1 MLFRLRDLAEQH
13 ARHVLLNQQKGV
25 LLFVSLSDGQK
36 RAQAHHF
43 FGGDFDQ
50 AWAQVV
56 SHYGLWLKDYGS
68 APTWIRIDWART
80 VRQASLAQVEH
91 WFKGVKR
98 NYMRWGMVMGAQ
110 CQYAFTEQEL
120 NANAMLYQGARVP
133 NAQINKRNFR
143 AYGKLKYADFDY
155 DFAPEQSVHLVD
167 TAGVFIS
174 TEEGPYLL
182 YRRGRNAGRRVVRQ
196 LDESRVGHLIT
207 TASQYLTQQVQP
219 NGRFYYG
226 WHPCFDREIRFYN
239 TLRHAS
245 TVYSMIEAW
254 EVTRCAALSAAIDRA
269 LQYVI
274 ERFVKYDQNNAGEQ
288 IAFLVEHD
296 LKEIKLGANAV
307 LILALTKY
315 SEVFDTKQYLPLL
328 EALALGIQWMQDP
341 RSGQLTHV
349 LNYPDLS
356 IKEKFRVIY
365 YDGEAAF
372 GLMRL
377 YGLTRDARWLAIVE
391 KAFEYFIAA
400 EHWKVH
406 DHWLSYCVNELTR
419 YKEEEKYYRFGI
431 QNVAGHLDFVANR
444 ITTFPT
450 LLELMMAAEQM
461 VERLRQSEQ
470 YGHLLDELDQKAFYQ
485 ALEKRARYLLNG
497 YFAPEIAMYF
507 ANPQRILGSFF
518 IRHHSFRVRID
529 DVEHYLSGYVAYL
542 KYLKKKRE
550 NSDLLKSSR
559 SSRKLEHTEAL
570 REHASL
576 IWAGDVNLGRRQH
589 YRTEK
594 LGIKKTINVPA
605 LAEADYRVLNLE
617 CVISTLG
624 EQGIDKGEGGPY
636 YYRARPEMIDVLIS
650 ADIDMVATANN
661 HAGDYGTDALLQQ
674 KGFFKDVGIKSI
686 GSGASFKEA
695 ISPQIVTIQNINVAF
710 INIDTTEPRFAATA
724 QKPGIAYIDPRDGDS
739 IVHLLT
745 PEIEKARE
753 QAHIVLVIIHLGAN
767 NRSTPSDL
775 SKRVARQIID
785 LGVDGVLG
793 ASAHRLQGIEI
804 YKNRPIIYDAGDFLF
819 DSVRQRFKESAAF
832 RLEFNHEGVQR
843 IKIIPVGVGYG
854 QTTQLDVKD
863 AHNAMEH
870 YAALC
875 SELKTKLLID
885 ELGHG
890 KISLNPPQKIKKDCL
905 TFKKPK
911 KKNLTKK
918 YALPSNWTVEEV
930 PVEAKIAPVALGP
943 LVLVGLRAWPK
954 KFEKR
959 QMLWVESFWKLNT
972 PTQENYRLYFRAEP
986 KQKTSMP
993 EWGRSMDHD
1002 PCDWLWPTSRW
1013 EPGKIYRD
1021 LYGLRPPQPRQ
1032 LENVPLRLTIA
1043 LVSNSN
1049 QIEKVRLPEEFELS
1063 FGFTNKTRQKSR
1075 VKAQKQRFSPV
1086 TYKTDFPQLEGLGS
1100 LDDTATWNAAQL
1112 ALISGGEWLVEPPK
1126 GWFVRSVVAGI
1137 GFIDK
1142 FPAPTLFIGHD
1153 SIDRAKHEQYSRM
1166 PLTNFDRHKV
1176 LSEVVGSV
1184 AGAIVSKPVD
1194 GLPENFP
1201 LLLVEDPIRCFIEL
1215 GLAARQRYR
1224 NPVIAITGSVGKS
1237 TVTHLIDH
1245 INSGL
1250 GASVLATALNYNSRV
1265 GAPGLLASLSPSYQ
1279 AAVVEI
1285 AQSAL
1290 WMRRGPIT
1298 SLIKPTI
1305 SVVTAIDITQVRPG
1319 VRSLRDVAKWKSRV
1333 FTGLSGAKIAIIS
1346 SEIPYFEEVL
1356 QEAKKHANR
1365 IVTYGIRAEDC
1376 VQIASV
1382 VQNDFQLIISLI
1394 YQGRSYSITLDGSGE
1409 GLAKNVAAAFC
1420 VCLEL
1425 GFAPLEITQTL
1436 QNYSASDSRMEIET
1450 INAYFGELLL
1460 IDDGFNATYLSMV
1473 NALTVLQKGFS
1484 GKRKIALLGRIVHL
1498 EELAKEIH
1506 QNLKQPVLDSGVNL
1520 VVTHGPEM
1528 LYLREVL
1535 PASILGPHFDTAKD
1549 TVEYLKEILCNGDV
1563 LLVKGSRRNSDF
1575 KDIVPLLK
1583 EGLSIN

>member
-542 KYLKKKRE
+542 RYLKKKE
-550 NSDLLKSSR
+550 KISAKDMLDATGGQWVIAPPANWYFSGACVAPAFFKSNDLLCAFGNKGKAGLREKTVKQLVPQGASAIMTEDGGRYAYLGKPILQVGNVRNAVLELGKLVRNRFGGTVIGISGSAGKTTLTHYLAYVLQNFGDAAASRGSANVPFGVSWNMCGMEQNASFWCVEMAIGNMQLNTEIVRPHIAVITNIAPAHLKYHESLENIAHRKARIFSGMPLGAMAVLFSDMPFYDVFIKAAQQAGVQFISFGESR
-559 SSRKLEHTEAL
+559 SADISLRSLTKEEMEVCYFGESIKLKAFSHDRRDVYNFLAVLGVL
-570 REHASL
+570 RS
-576 IWAGDVNLGRRQH
+576 
-589 YRTEK
+589 
-594 LGIKKTINVPA
+594 
-605 LAEADYRVLNLE
+605 LNLE
-617 CVISTLG
+617 LAPGDGRFHGFVPV
-624 EQGIDKGEGGPY
+624 QGRNQQHRVEK
-636 YYRARPEMIDVLIS
+636 
-650 ADIDMVATANN
+650 NN
-661 HAGDYGTDALLQQ
+661 H
-674 KGFFKDVGIKSI
+674 
-686 GSGASFKEA
+686 
-695 ISPQIVTIQNINVAF
+695 
-710 INIDTTEPRFAATA
+710 
-724 QKPGIAYIDPRDGDS
+724 
-739 IVHLLT
+739 
-745 PEIEKARE
+745 
-753 QAHIVLVIIHLGAN
+753 
-767 NRSTPSDL
+767 
-775 SKRVARQIID
+775 
-785 LGVDGVLG
+785 
-793 ASAHRLQGIEI
+793 
-804 YKNRPIIYDAGDFLF
+804 
-819 DSVRQRFKESAAF
+819 
-832 RLEFNHEGVQR
+832 EF
-843 IKIIPVGVGYG
+843 
-854 QTTQLDVKD
+854 
-863 AHNAMEH
+863 
-870 YAALC
+870 
-875 SELKTKLLID
+875 
-885 ELGHG
+885 
-890 KISLNPPQKIKKDCL
+890 
-905 TFKKPK
+905 
-911 KKNLTKK
+911 
-918 YALPSNWTVEEV
+918 
-930 PVEAKIAPVALGP
+930 
-943 LVLVGLRAWPK
+943 
-954 KFEKR
+954 
-959 QMLWVESFWKLNT
+959 
-972 PTQENYRLYFRAEP
+972 
-986 KQKTSMP
+986 
-993 EWGRSMDHD
+993 
-1002 PCDWLWPTSRW
+1002 
-1013 EPGKIYRD
+1013 
-1021 LYGLRPPQPRQ
+1021 
-1032 LENVPLRLTIA
+1032 
-1043 LVSNSN
+1043 
-1049 QIEKVRLPEEFELS
+1049 
-1063 FGFTNKTRQKSR
+1063 
-1075 VKAQKQRFSPV
+1075 
-1086 TYKTDFPQLEGLGS
+1086 
-1100 LDDTATWNAAQL
+1100 
-1112 ALISGGEWLVEPPK
+1112 
-1126 GWFVRSVVAGI
+1126 
-1137 GFIDK
+1137 
-1142 FPAPTLFIGHD
+1142 
-1153 SIDRAKHEQYSRM
+1153 
-1166 PLTNFDRHKV
+1166 
-1176 LSEVVGSV
+1176 
-1184 AGAIVSKPVD
+1184 
-1194 GLPENFP
+1194 
-1201 LLLVEDPIRCFIEL
+1201 
-1215 GLAARQRYR
+1215 
-1224 NPVIAITGSVGKS
+1224 
-1237 TVTHLIDH
+1237 
-1245 INSGL
+1245 
-1250 GASVLATALNYNSRV
+1250 
-1265 GAPGLLASLSPSYQ
+1265 
-1279 AAVVEI
+1279 
-1285 AQSAL
+1285 
-1290 WMRRGPIT
+1290 
-1298 SLIKPTI
+1298 
-1305 SVVTAIDITQVRPG
+1305 
-1319 VRSLRDVAKWKSRV
+1319 
-1333 FTGLSGAKIAIIS
+1333 
-1346 SEIPYFEEVL
+1346 
-1356 QEAKKHANR
+1356 
-1365 IVTYGIRAEDC
+1365 
-1376 VQIASV
+1376 
-1382 VQNDFQLIISLI
+1382 
-1394 YQGRSYSITLDGSGE
+1394 
-1409 GLAKNVAAAFC
+1409 
-1420 VCLEL
+1420 
-1425 GFAPLEITQTL
+1425 
-1436 QNYSASDSRMEIET
+1436 
-1450 INAYFGELLL
+1450 LL
-1460 IDDGFNATYLSMV
+1460 IDDAYNANPLSMEM
-1473 NALTVLQKGFS
+1473 ALKSLNKKNHKKLLILGDMLELGADSKHFHE
-1484 GKRKIALLGRIVHL
+1484 ALLSQIIAANPERLIL
-1498 EELAKEIH
+1498 C
-1506 QNLKQPVLDSGVNL
+1506 
-1520 VVTHGPEM
+1520 GPEM
-1528 LYLREVL
+1528 EHLWQLFGK
-1535 PASILGPHFDTAKD
+1535 ASSKHNIKKIKWFE
-1549 TVEYLKEILCNGDV
+1549 TVENIIPELDEWIPGQEIIFI
-1563 LLVKGSRRNSDF
+1563 KGSNS
-1575 KDIVPLLK
+1575 IHLSQLVNLLK
-1583 EGLSIN
+1583 S